1 MRKKMMKKRMRMRR
15 RDKIRVKQYSLLS
28 KWGGRMYSSSNSSN
42 SLYSTT
48 SKA

>member
-28 KWGGRMYSSSNSSN
+28 KWGERMYSSNSSN
-42 SLYSTT
+42 SLNSTT